1 MDTCHI
7 FQAGYDLNDDDVIK
21 KVHSIFE
28 PVKEKIMLIHLNN
41 SFYPF
46 NSHIDRHEQL
56 DKGYIKINKLIKFIY
71 AYKDTPMILE
81 TVPPYEKQINFYVY
95 LRNRNWDNYNL
106 DYAWKM
112 VDEPRLS
119 NWNFIF

>member
-1 MDTCHI
+1 
-7 FQAGYDLNDDDVIK
+7 
-21 KVHSIFE
+21 
-28 PVKEKIMLIHLNN
+28 MLIHLNN

-81 TVPPYEKQINFYVY
+81 TVPPYEKQIN
-95 LRNRNWDNYNL
+95 LLN
-106 DYAWKM
+106 KK
-112 VDEPRLS
+112 
-119 NWNFIF
+119 